1 MLLSSVPRGNGYPS
15 QSLWW
20 WSGGSLLCTLL
31 LPPADDTGLVIAFV
45 LARTDSTGT
54 GGIFVALGET
64 GQDQMGVMHAFNDD
78 SVF

>member
-1 MLLSSVPRGNGYPS
+1 
-15 QSLWW
+15 
-20 WSGGSLLCTLL
+20 LL